1 MPPTPSPGVR
11 RRVVVADDDV
21 LLREGI
27 CSLLGEAG
35 YDVIGRV
42 GDAETL
48 VDAVRAGRPDLVV
61 ADIRMPPTNTY
72 EGIDVARVIR
82 SEFPQT
88 GVLLLS
94 AHVELETAIDF
105 LRGGERIGYLLK
117 GRIMKVEDLV
127 DALERIALGGTVI
140 DPVLVTELLSQ
151 QHRNDPLAVLTG
163 REREVLS
170 LVAEGR
176 SNSGIAHRL
185 WISEGAVEKHV
196 RSILA
201 KLDLPE
207 TGGDHRRVLAVIT
220 FLEAH

>member
-42 GDAETL
+42 GDAGTL
-48 VDAVRAGRPDLVV
+48 VDTVRAGRPDLVV

-117 GRIMKVEDLV
+117 GRIMKVTDLV

-140 DPVLVTELLSQ
+140 DPVLVTELLAQ

-163 REREVLS
+163 REREVLA

-176 SNSGIAHRL
+176 SNGGIAHRL

-201 KLDLPE
+201 KLRLPA
-207 TGGDHRRVLAVIT
+207 TDDDHRRVLAVLM
-220 FLEAH
+220 FLDAR